1 EISPSKSTGQGSF
14 ILQSMYLSSINNNSQ
29 AKGLNLNSIII
40 YVLAFAVS
48 FTILFILTKK
58 IIKHKT
64 N

>member
-1 EISPSKSTGQGSF
+1 
-14 ILQSMYLSSINNNSQ
+14 MYLSSINSNSQ